1 MLQEIWEAV
10 ALHYFGLTIVCLMG
24 GKEATVQKLASCE
37 AHGSFGTSRWCV
49 PPCCCL
55 VPLTPCLQ
63 DGNKTFDFSTL
74 RKMRFMIEQY
84 CYVTPLT
91 AFVEGILQ
99 WQEKQQQI
107 HMDFWVGSVQVLRLV
122 SMFICLQALFALYH
136 ATKKSLKKYQTTLK
150 FLSIKALIILS
161 AVQKILLAW
170 VFRWHLVDLPPSRVF
185 SAADAALR
193 MHAFLLLM
201 EVPFLQLLV
210 NHAFPAD
217 ELHMHSQQLL
227 G

>member
-1 MLQEIWEAV
+1 M
-10 ALHYFGLTIVCLMG
+10 
-24 GKEATVQKLASCE
+24 
-37 AHGSFGTSRWCV
+37 V